1 MTLRRMTV
9 RVAAVVVLVVGL
21 CTALLIGD
29 GLTDETEPADVA
41 VILGNQVHPDGTPSA
56 RLAARLDR
64 AVALVEHG
72 RVQWVIVS
80 GGTGR
85 EGVPEGDAMKRYMVA
100 RGVPAASIL
109 VDNMGV
115 DTWATARNART
126 IMQAHDLKSAIVVSQ
141 YFHIA
146 RVRLAFHKHGLN
158 VAGAH
163 ASFFELRDLYSTARE
178 LPAYVKYAL
187 RRAE

>member
-1 MTLRRMTV
+1 MAWRMMAV
-9 RVAAVVVLVVGL
+9 RVAVGAAVALSV
-21 CTALLIGD
+21 CMALLLAD
-29 GLTDETEPADVA
+29 GLTDETVPADVA
-41 VILGNQVHPDGTPSA
+41 VVLGNQVHPDGTPSA

-64 AVALVEHG
+64 AVELVEQD

-100 RGVPAASIL
+100 NGVPEALIL

-115 DTWATARNART
+115 DTWATARNARA
-126 IMQAHDLKSAIVVSQ
+126 IMQTHDLKSAVVVSQ

-146 RVRLAFHKHGLN
+146 RTRLAFRKHGLA
-158 VAGAH
+158 VGGTH
-163 ASFFELRDLYSTARE
+163 ARFFELRDLYSIVRE
-178 LPAYVKYAL
+178 LPAWLKYAL
-187 RRAE
+187 KPAA